1 MNFSL
6 ADILLIITIVLAL
19 AVIGFYFYNRKNYK
33 KMVEARQFVE
43 NNKMTVSIFVIDK
56 KYEKPTEKNI
66 TKQIYERLPKVS
78 KFRRMPIVK
87 AKVGPQIATLI
98 CDKNVYDALTPKK
111 SVKVELSGVYIVNV
125 VGLNL
130 ENKKKKTI
138 GERVTLYLNKSK

>member
-78 KFRRMPIVK
+78 KFRRMPGLLLK
-87 AKVGPQIATLI
+87 LRL
-98 CDKNVYDALTPKK
+98 ALK
-111 SVKVELSGVYIVNV
+111 LQ
-125 VGLNL
+125 L
-130 ENKKKKTI
+130 
-138 GERVTLYLNKSK
+138 